1 MKHLFVGEFC
11 GRCGVDQ
18 VWICVDQGVDFGVI
32 LEGVFGVILVM
43 ILVAGIIAL
52 KQGRASLKSTL
63 D

>member
-43 ILVAGIIAL
+43 ILVAGIIVL
-52 KQGRASLKSTL
+52 KQGRA
-63 D
+63 